1 MSDIDYHPPPFKHW
15 MRHFAAVPKGFL
27 RYYVLKLLNEKSMS
41 GSEIMD
47 EIGKRTKGSWKPSP
61 GSIYPL
67 MAWLQDN
74 GYVKE
79 APEQE
84 AGMKRYILTERGKE
98 FLEEH
103 LKKRDELREKFMF
116 FMPPFLMPPVLELPW
131 LNFYPQKMKELVEA
145 RKKLAKA
152 LWNLRDSLREKYSEK
167 AVAETREVIERAAKE
182 IEEIVKKLKG
192 SENARAA
199 R

>member
-1 MSDIDYHPPPFKHW
+1 

-27 RYYVLKLLNEKSMS
+27 RYYVLKLLNEKPMS

-47 EIGKRTKGSWKPSP
+47 EIGKRTKGGWKPSP

-79 APEQE
+79 TPEQE
-84 AGMKRYILTERGKE
+84 TGMKRYILTERGKE

-116 FMPPFLMPPVLELPW
+116 FVPPFPMPPPLDLPW
-131 LNFYPQKMKELVEA
+131 LNFYPKKIKELVEA

-152 LWNLRDSLREKYSEK
+152 LWSLRDILREKYSEK
-167 AVAETREVIERAAKE
+167 AIAETREVIERAARE
-182 IEEIVKKLKG
+182 IEEIVKKLKEQE
-192 SENARAA
+192 SENTRD
-199 R
+199 

>member
-1 MSDIDYHPPPFKHW
+1 

-27 RYYVLKLLNEKSMS
+27 RYYVLKLLNEKPMS

-47 EIGKRTKGSWKPSP
+47 EIGKRTKGYWKPSP

-74 GYVKE
+74 GYIKE
-79 APEQE
+79 TPEQE
-84 AGMKRYILTERGKE
+84 AGMKRYILTEQGKE

-103 LKKRDELREKFMF
+103 LKKRDEIREKFRF
-116 FMPPFLMPPVLELPW
+116 FMPPFLMPPALELPG
-131 LNFYPQKMKELVEA
+131 LNFHPKKIKELVGVW
-145 RKKLAKA
+145 KKLVKA

-167 AVAETREVIERAAKE
+167 AVAETKEVIEKAAKE
-182 IEEIVKKLKG
+182 IEEIVKKLK
-192 SENARAA
+192 EY
-199 R
+199 

>member
-1 MSDIDYHPPPFKHW
+1 MFNEDYHRRPFRHW

-27 RYYVLKLLNEKSMS
+27 RYSVLKLLNEKPMS

-47 EIGKRTKGSWKPSP
+47 EIEKLTKGHWKPSP

-74 GYVKE
+74 GYIKE

-84 AGMKRYILTERGKE
+84 AGMKRYALTERGKE

-103 LKKRDELREKFMF
+103 LKKRDEFREKFRF
-116 FMPPFLMPPVLELPW
+116 FMPPFFMPPHLELPW
-131 LNFYPQKMKELVEA
+131 LNFYPEKTMELVEA
-145 RKKLAKA
+145 RRKLAKA
-152 LWNLRDSLREKYSEK
+152 LWSLRYSLREKYSET
-167 AVAETREVIERAAKE
+167 AVAETREVIERAAKD
-182 IEEIVKKLKG
+182 IEEIVKKLKD
-192 SENARAA
+192 
-199 R
+199 